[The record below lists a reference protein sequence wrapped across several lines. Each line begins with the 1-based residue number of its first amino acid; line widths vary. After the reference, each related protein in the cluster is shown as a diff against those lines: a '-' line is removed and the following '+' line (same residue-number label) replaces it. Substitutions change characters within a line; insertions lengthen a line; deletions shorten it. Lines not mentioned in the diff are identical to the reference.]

1 MNFEELNAEM
11 GRNHL
16 TIPKLARIVGI
27 SSKSMYERFD
37 GKRQFKQ
44 SEISVIK
51 QALHLT
57 DEKVIEIFFT
67 NRVS

>member
-11 GRNHL
+11 GRCHL

-27 SSKSMYERFD
+27 SPKTMYERFE

-44 SEISVIK
+44 SEISAIK

-57 DEKVIEIFFT
+57 DKKVMVIFFT
-67 NRVS
+67 K